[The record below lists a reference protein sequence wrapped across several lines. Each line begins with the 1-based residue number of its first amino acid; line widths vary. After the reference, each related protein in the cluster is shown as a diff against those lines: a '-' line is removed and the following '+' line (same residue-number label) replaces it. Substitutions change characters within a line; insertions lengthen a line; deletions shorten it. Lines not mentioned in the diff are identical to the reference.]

1 MEYLSIPH
9 YRGLKEKYDEQKHSD
24 GIFFTTD
31 THEIIANNATY
42 GETIDTWSITD
53 GVLTLTMISGK
64 TLNITF
70 DEATESAKGFL
81 SAEDKKKINSLD
93 EINSKLSWAKID

>member
-1 MEYLSIPH
+1 M
-9 YRGLKEKYDEQKHSD
+9 
-24 GIFFTTD
+24 
-31 THEIIANNATY
+31 
-42 GETIDTWSITD
+42 
-53 GVLTLTMISGK
+53 VSGK
-64 TLNITF
+64 TLDITF